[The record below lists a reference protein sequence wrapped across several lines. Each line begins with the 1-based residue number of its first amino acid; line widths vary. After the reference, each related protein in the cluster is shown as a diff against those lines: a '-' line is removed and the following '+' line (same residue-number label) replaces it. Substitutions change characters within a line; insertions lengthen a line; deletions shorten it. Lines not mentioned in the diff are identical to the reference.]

1 MPGFFCFLVALNNN
15 LMKLKNFVLLAFIF
29 AIWSCKS
36 SQTGISRIDFDSF
49 RKTETNPVLK
59 ADSTFAF
66 DCPMKKTTV
75 KWQRADVF
83 NPAAVVKDGKIMLL
97 YRAEDNPKANL
108 GGRTSR
114 IGLAESSD
122 GINFKKYPKP
132 VLYPAEDNFSIYD
145 SPGGC
150 EDPRVVQTAE
160 GTYVMAYTAW
170 NYDTPRLSIA
180 FSKDLVTWEKK
191 GPAFAKAY
199 EGKFKNMATKS
210 GSILTKLEGKN
221 YVAAKINGKYWM
233 YWGEH
238 GVNLAWSE
246 NMYDW
251 YPELDNSGNLSF
263 VIQTR
268 KGFFDSNLT
277 ECGPPAMIT
286 DDGVVLVYNGKN
298 SDFKE
303 NASSEFPLGTYT
315 VGRVVFDPKDL
326 KTVLQRSDKPFLVP
340 SLPHEITGQY
350 KAGTTFAEGLVFFK
364 NKWYLYYGTADSF
377 VGLAIS
383 SQKNKK

>member
-1 MPGFFCFLVALNNN
+1 
-15 LMKLKNFVLLAFIF
+15 
-29 AIWSCKS
+29 
-36 SQTGISRIDFDSF
+36 
-49 RKTETNPVLK
+49 
-59 ADSTFAF
+59 
-66 DCPMKKTTV
+66 
-75 KWQRADVF
+75 
-83 NPAAVVKDGKIMLL
+83 
-97 YRAEDNPKANL
+97 
-108 GGRTSR
+108 
-114 IGLAESSD
+114 
-122 GINFKKYPKP
+122 
-132 VLYPAEDNFSIYD
+132 
-145 SPGGC
+145 
-150 EDPRVVQTAE
+150 VQTAE

-199 EGKFKNMATKS
+199 EGKFKNMASKS
-210 GSILTKLEGKN
+210 GSVLTKLEGKN
-221 YVAAKINGKYWM
+221 NVAAKINGKYWM

>member
-1 MPGFFCFLVALNNN
+1 
-15 LMKLKNFVLLAFIF
+15 
-29 AIWSCKS
+29 
-36 SQTGISRIDFDSF
+36 
-49 RKTETNPVLK
+49 
-59 ADSTFAF
+59 
-66 DCPMKKTTV
+66 
-75 KWQRADVF
+75 
-83 NPAAVVKDGKIMLL
+83 
-97 YRAEDNPKANL
+97 
-108 GGRTSR
+108 
-114 IGLAESSD
+114 
-122 GINFKKYPKP
+122 
-132 VLYPAEDNFSIYD
+132 
-145 SPGGC
+145 
-150 EDPRVVQTAE
+150 
-160 GTYVMAYTAW
+160 
-170 NYDTPRLSIA
+170 
-180 FSKDLVTWEKK
+180 
-191 GPAFAKAY
+191 
-199 EGKFKNMATKS
+199 
-210 GSILTKLEGKN
+210 
-221 YVAAKINGKYWM
+221 M

-286 DDGVVLVYNGKN
+286 DEGVVLVYNGKN
-298 SDFKE
+298 SNFKE
-303 NASSEFPLGTYT
+303 NASSEFPLGTYA

-326 KTVLQRSDKPFLVP
+326 KTVLHRSDKPFLVP
-340 SLPHEITGQY
+340 SLPHEVTGQY